1 MTQDVPPT
9 AEPISVP
16 NKQRGRLRLIAL
28 AALLGLWL
36 CPWMQVSL
44 ESGDTPDMTGAERTG
59 VAAAAAL
66 LALWGLAATSL
77 SARTLRGLR
86 AGSALTEAAVALIAT
101 VLLVVEH
108 PWIPGGEIREAWSAI
123 FGPLFLLGVLDAA
136 VIRFHPDPGREIS
149 VIRAGAAFFA
159 AGCLTV
165 DQAWLPAGI
174 ALWLA
179 ISPLLFLKT
188 NGTSG
193 GRRVVE
199 FAILITALAH
209 GFSSSIQAR
218 AVGVADQVGAP
229 YLFLWL
235 WGVVIAG
242 VVLTALDGVFRPDG
256 ERASG

>member
-1 MTQDVPPT
+1 MASSPSPT
-9 AEPISVP
+9 DPVSPP
-16 NKQRGRLRLIAL
+16 NKQRGRLRLLAL

-44 ESGDTPDMTGAERTG
+44 ETGESPDITGAERTG

-66 LALWGLAATSL
+66 LALWGLAATTL
-77 SARTLRGLR
+77 GARTLRGLR

-101 VLLVVEH
+101 ILLVFEH

-123 FGPLFLLGVLDAA
+123 FGPLALLAVLDAG
-136 VIRFHPDPGREIS
+136 VTRFHPDPGREIT

-159 AGCLTV
+159 AGCLVV

-188 NGTSG
+188 NEVRG
-193 GRRVVE
+193 GRRVIE
-199 FAILITALAH
+199 LAILITALAH
-209 GFSSSIQAR
+209 GFSTTIQER
-218 AVGVADQVGAP
+218 LVGVADQVGAP

-235 WGVVIAG
+235 WGVVVAG
-242 VVLTALDGVFRPDG
+242 VALTALDGLFRPDG
-256 ERASG
+256 EPERV